1 MRWQNFILFHLYIS
15 ILLPSNLGDP
25 WQNIGLLKSDRWE
38 LDTGKVGRGTFVPL
52 KCDKIGNNI
61 HIQIS
66 MELGNIKKNK
76 QKHLFSKKKKK
87 IELAVYFFVGRAG
100 RNKELINYVL
110 NPALIMYDNNIHFFF
125 KFNIFSYNKI
135 KLHNRR
141 QILIYMYEHPLMLS
155 YWWITT

>member
-1 MRWQNFILFHLYIS
+1 
-15 ILLPSNLGDP
+15 
-25 WQNIGLLKSDRWE
+25 
-38 LDTGKVGRGTFVPL
+38 
-52 KCDKIGNNI
+52 
-61 HIQIS
+61 

-76 QKHLFSKKKKK
+76 QKKHLFSKRKKK
-87 IELAVYFFVGRAG
+87 IELAVYYFVGRAG

-110 NPALIMYDNNIHFFF
+110 TPALIMYDNNIHFFF

-155 YWWITT
+155 YS